1 VRARSVTAYYGPL
14 IKGIVHAGWNPAGP
28 FFWCSSNPQWPGFH
42 VGGAGYLR
50 RGFVTFA
57 AQDDGEVLDIGC
69 AFGVSS
75 LAALNAGERVCACD
89 MEPRHLDAL
98 LEHAPAYLRS
108 KLRAVTWVLPQ
119 VQFAPHSF
127 QAILASRVIH
137 FLMRSDIRT
146 SLNAMFEWFTPA
158 GRLYLVADT
167 PYMPG
172 WNDIVPSYEAAKAA
186 GEPWPGLIPDFA
198 RYATSNAAA
207 SGAPENPPRKEL
219 KWSRTNDCSLNRH
232 STIQRLDSPRQWA

>member
-1 VRARSVTAYYGPL
+1 M
-14 IKGIVHAGWNPAGP
+14 
-28 FFWCSSNPQWPGFH
+28 
-42 VGGAGYLR
+42 
-50 RGFVTFA
+50 
-57 AQDDGEVLDIGC
+57 LDIGC

-89 MEPRHLDAL
+89 IEPRHLDAL

-137 FLMRSDIRT
+137 FLMGPDIRT
-146 SLNAMFEWFTPA
+146 SLNAMFEWLTPA

-198 RYATSNAAA
+198 RYTTSNAAA
-207 SGAPENPPRKEL
+207 SGAPAFVNTLDPDILQRECEL
-219 KWSRTNDCSLNRH
+219 AGFEVARASFFGL
-232 STIQRLDSPRQWA
+232 QRLGTGAIGREHAGCSARKPAEKRFEVEPDK